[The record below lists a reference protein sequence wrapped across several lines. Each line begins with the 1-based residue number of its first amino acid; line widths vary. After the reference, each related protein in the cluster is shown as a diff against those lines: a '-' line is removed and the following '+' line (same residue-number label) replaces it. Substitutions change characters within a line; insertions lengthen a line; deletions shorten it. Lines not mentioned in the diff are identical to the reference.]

1 LSALASLAISA
12 APRAAAA
19 GAGGGGLGTVMQ
31 AGADLSGQLA
41 LGAASGS
48 SAVKIFLLVTAL
60 SFASALILSLTS
72 FTRIIIVLSFLRQ
85 ALGTPQL
92 PPNPV
97 MMGLSLFLTMFIMA
111 PVATKVNRDALSPY
125 MDDKISA
132 SEALERGEGP
142 LRDWMLKQTRS
153 EDVRLF
159 LDISGGP
166 RPVKGEALSMTVVI
180 PAFMISEL
188 GTAFRM
194 GLFVFVP
201 MLLIDILVASILMS
215 LGMMMVPPQ
224 MLSLPLKIGVFLLA
238 GGWHLVVSS
247 LVRSF

>member
-1 LSALASLAISA
+1 LNLVALAVAA
-12 APRAAAA
+12 APRP
-19 GAGGGGLGTVMQ
+19 GGSLSSVVQ

-41 LGAASGS
+41 MGAGSGS

-97 MMGLSLFLTMFIMA
+97 LMGLSLFLTMFIMT
-111 PVATKVNRDALSPY
+111 PVATKVNHDALSPY
-125 MDDKISA
+125 LDDKISA
-132 SEALERGEGP
+132 TEALDRGEAP
-142 LRDWMLKQTRS
+142 LRDWMLKQTRE

-159 LDISGGP
+159 FEISGSA
-166 RPVKGEALSMTVVI
+166 RPDRGAALPMTVVI
-180 PAFMISEL
+180 PAFMVSEL

-194 GLFVFVP
+194 GLYVFIP
-201 MLLIDILVASILMS
+201 MLLVDILVASILMS

-224 MLSLPLKIGVFLLA
+224 MISLPLKIGVFLLA

>member
-1 LSALASLAISA
+1 VTLAALAVAAVPHA
-12 APRAAAA
+12 APA
-19 GAGGGGLGTVMQ
+19 GLASVAQ
-31 AGADLSGQLA
+31 AGAEMA
-41 LGAASGS
+41 LGASSGS
-48 SAVKIFLLVTAL
+48 SAVKIFVLVTAL

-97 MMGLSLFLTMFIMA
+97 LMGLSLFLTMFIMT
-111 PVATKVNRDALSPY
+111 PVATRVNRDALSPY
-125 MDDKISA
+125 LDDKISA

-153 EDVRLF
+153 EDLRLF
-159 LDISGGP
+159 LEISGEA
-166 RPVKGEALSMTVVI
+166 RPARGEALSMTVVI

-188 GTAFRM
+188 GTSFRM
-194 GLFVFVP
+194 GLFIFVP

-224 MLSLPLKIGVFLLA
+224 MISLPLKIGVFLLA

>member
-1 LSALASLAISA
+1 MNLAALAFAA
-12 APRAAAA
+12 APRAGS
-19 GAGGGGLGTVMQ
+19 GAGLGSVVQ

-41 LGAASGS
+41 MGAASGS

-72 FTRIIIVLSFLRQ
+72 FTRIVIVLSFLRQ

-97 MMGLSLFLTMFIMA
+97 LMGLSLFLTMFIMA
-111 PVATKVNRDALSPY
+111 PVATKVNRDALTPY
-125 MDDKISA
+125 LDDKISA
-132 SEALERGEGP
+132 TEALTRGEGP
-142 LRDWMLKQTRS
+142 LRDWMLKQTR
-153 EDVRLF
+153 EDDLRLF
-159 LDISGGP
+159 VEISGQA
-166 RPVKGEALSMTVVI
+166 RPDRADAIPMTVVI
-180 PAFMISEL
+180 PAFMVSEL

-194 GLFVFVP
+194 GLYVFIP
-201 MLLIDILVASILMS
+201 MLLVDILVASILMS

-224 MLSLPLKIGVFLLA
+224 MISLPLKIGVFLLA

>member
-1 LSALASLAISA
+1 MNLGALAVAV
-12 APRAAAA
+12 APRAGGSGVA
-19 GAGGGGLGTVMQ
+19 GLVQ

-41 LGAASGS
+41 VGAAGGS
-48 SAVKIFLLVTAL
+48 SAVKIFLLITAL
-60 SFASALILSLTS
+60 SFASALVMSLTC

-85 ALGTPQL
+85 AIGTPQL

-97 MMGLSLFLTMFIMA
+97 LMGLSLFLTMFIMA
-111 PVATKVNRDALSPY
+111 PVATRVQHDALGPY
-125 MDDKISA
+125 LDDKIPA
-132 SEALERGEGP
+132 GEALERGEGP
-142 LRDWMLKQTRS
+142 LREWMLKQTRE
-153 EDVRLF
+153 EDIRLF
-159 LDISGGP
+159 FEISGQAHP
-166 RPVKGEALSMTVVI
+166 AARGEALPMTVVI
-180 PAFMISEL
+180 PAFMVSEL

-194 GLFVFVP
+194 GLYIFVP
-201 MLLIDILVASILMS
+201 MLLVDILVASVLMS